1 MHFKYSEHAKLKLRE
16 REIQEH
22 EVEEILRKP
31 REILL
36 DIETGN
42 LIMVGDR
49 KSKQN
54 HKLIVVYSREKN
66 KVVTIIDTSKT
77 EIIKKRKEIGRWVK
91 IK

>member
-36 DIETGN
+36 DIETGKFN
-42 LIMVGDR
+42 
-49 KSKQN
+49 
-54 HKLIVVYSREKN
+54 Y
-66 KVVTIIDTSKT
+66 
-77 EIIKKRKEIGRWVK
+77 GRR
-91 IK
+91 

>member
-1 MHFKYSEHAKLKLRE
+1 
-16 REIQEH
+16 
-22 EVEEILRKP
+22 
-31 REILL
+31 
-36 DIETGN
+36 
-42 LIMVGDR
+42 MVGDR

-66 KVVTIIDTSKT
+66 KAITIIDTSKT